1 MALAVKKRSSY
12 SWDRSGVRKI
22 QFKALKAN
30 EKIGFSL
37 GGDGKR
43 PEIAT
48 VKEGT
53 QSYWKGVEKGYC
65 IVAVNGTKVDSITVK
80 TAVRDACRSGKNF
93 TIAMSTGLPSD
104 IRKSTSDLRK
114 STSDLRKSSS
124 KPKAERSSSRAKKRS
139 APKAAKKKRAAAP
152 VDDQKEEVKEQ
163 GYNDEKP
170 IIDKGEFTYQDDM
183 DVGGWF
189 DGEDPGSDYTPIA
202 RR

>member
-80 TAVRDACRSGKNF
+80 TAVRDACRSGKDF

-104 IRKSTSDLRK
+104 TL
-114 STSDLRKSSS
+114 KSST
-124 KPKAERSSSRAKKRS
+124 KPKAHRSSSRAKKRS

>member
-1 MALAVKKRSSY
+1 MAKKRSNY

-43 PEIAT
+43 LEIAT

-65 IVAVNGTKVDSITVK
+65 IVSVNGSKVNSITVK
-80 TAVRDACRSGKNF
+80 TAIRDACRSGKDF
-93 TIAMSTGLPSD
+93 TILMSTGLPSD
-104 IRKSTSDLRK
+104 AL
-114 STSDLRKSSS
+114 KSSS
-124 KPKAERSSSRAKKRS
+124 KMKPKAERSSSRAKKRS
-139 APKAAKKKRAAAP
+139 APKASKKKRAAGPA
-152 VDDQKEEVKEQ
+152 DDQKDDVKEQ
-163 GYNDEKP
+163 GYTDEKP
-170 IIDKGEFTYQDDM
+170 IIDKGEFHYQDEVDI
-183 DVGGWF
+183 GGWF
-189 DGEDPGSDYTPIA
+189 DGEDPESDYTPIK